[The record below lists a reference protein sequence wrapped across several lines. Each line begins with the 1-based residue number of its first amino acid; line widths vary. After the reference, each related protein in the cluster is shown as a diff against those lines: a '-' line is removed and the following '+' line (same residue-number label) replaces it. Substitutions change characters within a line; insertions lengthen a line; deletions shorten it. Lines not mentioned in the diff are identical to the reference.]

1 MDDPVD
7 LIDGIAVLCRLRRF
21 DAAPLIDGHIRNDAS
36 RFHGGHHL
44 PADNDG
50 RFGAGDENA
59 ADYPIGVP
67 YGILDILV
75 IGTERREM
83 AVQDLLQVAESIQVR
98 VNDGDMGPHSQSH
111 PGRIAPDNP
120 AAENHHIRLTD
131 SRYAAEQLPP
141 PPVFLFKI
149 VGNDLDR
156 HATGHFRHGHQKR
169 QRPIVE
175 LNRLVG
181 NGGCSCVQKG
191 QGQFV
196 FGGQM
201 KIREKN
207 HVLTQ
212 VSIFGRLRFL
222 DLHDH
227 SRPFPH
233 GGCVPQEGGP
243 R

>member
-83 AVQDLLQVAESIQVR
+83 AVQDLLQTKHALRRNFPLVARLRYGLEAIGPELRQYIVSSNDAERPFSRDQRRWVYASAKKENNYFGFGSDSQVIAGMEWAAAQGAVAAAR
-98 VNDGDMGPHSQSH
+98 AAAQPLDRLFQAVAAAAGSARH
-111 PGRIAPDNP
+111 PGMVA
-120 AAENHHIRLTD
+120 
-131 SRYAAEQLPP
+131 
-141 PPVFLFKI
+141 
-149 VGNDLDR
+149 LDGARGR
-156 HATGHFRHGHQKR
+156 H
-169 QRPIVE
+169 
-175 LNRLVG
+175 
-181 NGGCSCVQKG
+181 
-191 QGQFV
+191 
-196 FGGQM
+196 
-201 KIREKN
+201 
-207 HVLTQ
+207 
-212 VSIFGRLRFL
+212 
-222 DLHDH
+222 
-227 SRPFPH
+227 
-233 GGCVPQEGGP
+233 
-243 R
+243 